1 MAKRMLSKKPSSHPS
16 PTRHAVA
23 ATKTYAIE
31 IPANRVNTNDREL
44 INTTTAAQTRAIPA
58 APVDMIE
65 ALVLEGYND
74 QANDINTRQMLHL
87 P

>member
-1 MAKRMLSKKPSSHPS
+1 MLSKKPSSHPS

-31 IPANRVNTNDREL
+31 IPANRVNTNDRED
-44 INTTTAAQTRAIPA
+44 INTTNAAQTRAIPA
-58 APVDMIE
+58 APIDNMIE
-65 ALVLEGYND
+65 ALVLEGYNV
-74 QANDINTRQMLHL
+74 QANDTNTRQMLHL